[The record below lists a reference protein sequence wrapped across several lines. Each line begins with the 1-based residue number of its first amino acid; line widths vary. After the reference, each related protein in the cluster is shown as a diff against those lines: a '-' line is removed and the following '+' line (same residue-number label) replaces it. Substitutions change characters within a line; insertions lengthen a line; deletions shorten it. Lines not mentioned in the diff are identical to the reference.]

1 MKRTTSLLMAICMVF
16 ALMVNASA
24 FELSAEDTVKPA
36 DPIQQM
42 VDEKMAVILPQLA
55 AQDALYLADDYEA
68 ILYAMFSAEYDEN
81 SISPLEDGTVNNVY
95 APRGGSVAYKQAR
108 EWGAVPGR
116 FVVVGCTAEQG
127 ERWINE
133 VETQRDV
140 ARAIMEAVKTLNWLP
155 PYITGSANALLYT
168 TVSIN
173 QSILN
178 DIQSCNGRVMV
189 LNTISYIDNAAHPAV
204 MGWPT
209 TSIPVP
215 YNATEI
221 VSRVN

>member
-1 MKRTTSLLMAICMVF
+1 MV
-16 ALMVNASA
+16 L
-24 FELSAEDTVKPA
+24 
-36 DPIQQM
+36 
-42 VDEKMAVILPQLA
+42 
-55 AQDALYLADDYEA
+55 
-68 ILYAMFSAEYDEN
+68 
-81 SISPLEDGTVNNVY
+81 SPLEDGTVNNVY

-133 VETQRDV
+133 IETQRDV
-140 ARAIMEAVKTLNWLP
+140 ASAIMEAVKTLNWLP

>member
-95 APRGGSVAYKQAR
+95 ASPRWLCSHTSRRESGGLFLV
-108 EWGAVPGR
+108 VLI
-116 FVVVGCTAEQG
+116 VVGCTAEQG
-127 ERWINE
+127 
-133 VETQRDV
+133 
-140 ARAIMEAVKTLNWLP
+140 
-155 PYITGSANALLYT
+155 
-168 TVSIN
+168 
-173 QSILN
+173 
-178 DIQSCNGRVMV
+178 
-189 LNTISYIDNAAHPAV
+189 
-204 MGWPT
+204 
-209 TSIPVP
+209 
-215 YNATEI
+215 
-221 VSRVN
+221 

>member
-1 MKRTTSLLMAICMVF
+1 MVF

-24 FELSAEDTVKPA
+24 FELPAEDTVKPA

-133 VETQRDV
+133 IETQRDV
-140 ARAIMEAVKTLNWLP
+140 ASAIMEAVNTLNWLP
-155 PYITGSANALLYT
+155 PYITGSANTLLYT

>member
-1 MKRTTSLLMAICMVF
+1 MKRTASLLMAICMVF

-108 EWGAVPGR
+108 ELRAVPGR
-116 FVVVGCTAEQG
+116 FVVVGCTADGLMRLKLSEMLH
-127 ERWINE
+127 
-133 VETQRDV
+133 V
-140 ARAIMEAVKTLNWLP
+140 
-155 PYITGSANALLYT
+155 LLWR
-168 TVSIN
+168 
-173 QSILN
+173 L
-178 DIQSCNGRVMV
+178 
-189 LNTISYIDNAAHPAV
+189 
-204 MGWPT
+204 
-209 TSIPVP
+209 
-215 YNATEI
+215 
-221 VSRVN
+221 SRP

>member
-1 MKRTTSLLMAICMVF
+1 M
-16 ALMVNASA
+16 
-24 FELSAEDTVKPA
+24 
-36 DPIQQM
+36 
-42 VDEKMAVILPQLA
+42 
-55 AQDALYLADDYEA
+55 
-68 ILYAMFSAEYDEN
+68 
-81 SISPLEDGTVNNVY
+81 
-95 APRGGSVAYKQAR
+95 
-108 EWGAVPGR
+108 GAVPGR

-133 VETQRDV
+133 IETQRDV
-140 ARAIMEAVKTLNWLP
+140 ASAIMEAVKTLNWLP

-204 MGWPT
+204 MDGSLPAFRSPT
-209 TSIPVP
+209 TLLKLFLELINGKKMDCIMKKIKEHIYCCLYAS
-215 YNATEI
+215 
-221 VSRVN
+221 

>member
-108 EWGAVPGR
+108 EWEL
-116 FVVVGCTAEQG
+116 FLVV
-127 ERWINE
+127 
-133 VETQRDV
+133 
-140 ARAIMEAVKTLNWLP
+140 L
-155 PYITGSANALLYT
+155 
-168 TVSIN
+168 
-173 QSILN
+173 
-178 DIQSCNGRVMV
+178 
-189 LNTISYIDNAAHPAV
+189 
-204 MGWPT
+204 
-209 TSIPVP
+209 
-215 YNATEI
+215 
-221 VSRVN
+221 

>member
-1 MKRTTSLLMAICMVF
+1 MSSADNSNAEAFTISANTMQIAI
-16 ALMVNASA
+16 NK
-24 FELSAEDTVKPA
+24 E
-36 DPIQQM
+36 
-42 VDEKMAVILPQLA
+42 AVLFIVISFRRLVL
-55 AQDALYLADDYEA
+55 
-68 ILYAMFSAEYDEN
+68 
-81 SISPLEDGTVNNVY
+81 SPLEDGTVNNVY

-133 VETQRDV
+133 IETQRDV
-140 ARAIMEAVKTLNWLP
+140 ARAIMEVVNTLNWIP
-155 PYITGSANALLYT
+155 PYITGSANTLLYT
-168 TVSIN
+168 TVSII

>member
-133 VETQRDV
+133 IETQRDV
-140 ARAIMEAVKTLNWLP
+140 ARAIMEAVNTLNWLP
-155 PYITGSANALLYT
+155 PYITGSASLRRRDPGSVDSVPCSYPRT
-168 TVSIN
+168 RN
-173 QSILN
+173 QSKVVFHHIAQIFHRDLILIR
-178 DIQSCNGRVMV
+178 DTALTYDLPVTQR
-189 LNTISYIDNAAHPAV
+189 TAA
-204 MGWPT
+204 
-209 TSIPVP
+209 SLIP
-215 YNATEI
+215 
-221 VSRVN
+221 